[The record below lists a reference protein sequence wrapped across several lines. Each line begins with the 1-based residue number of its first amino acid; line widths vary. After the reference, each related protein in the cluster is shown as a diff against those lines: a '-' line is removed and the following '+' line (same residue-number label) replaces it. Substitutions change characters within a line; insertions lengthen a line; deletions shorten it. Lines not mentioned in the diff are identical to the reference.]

1 VTFTTPAAVG
11 GLDAGGWSGAAST
24 ATAALRV
31 CREAERENSRHLG
44 LVAASAW
51 QEGAGLWSAH
61 ARGSPLELT
70 GEQMANAFAID
81 VTRIRDEARQHLKQG
96 PVTPSN
102 TTDVGRVITVL
113 NQVVATEM
121 VCYLRYTQNAIV
133 AQGIDREQVASMFQD
148 HAAEELGH
156 FQRVSDRINQ
166 LGGSPDMDP
175 GTMMERT
182 HTQYTTTE
190 DTDLQGMIRENLVA
204 ERIVIAAY
212 AEIIRWLGD
221 ADITSRRLIE
231 QILKEEEDHADELND
246 LFTG

>member
-1 VTFTTPAAVG
+1 MG
-11 GLDAGGWSGAAST
+11 ID
-24 ATAALRV
+24 
-31 CREAERENSRHLG
+31 
-44 LVAASAW
+44 
-51 QEGAGLWSAH
+51 
-61 ARGSPLELT
+61 
-70 GEQMANAFAID
+70 FAID

-102 TTDVGRVITVL
+102 TTDVDRVITVL

-133 AQGIDREQVASMFQD
+133 AQGIDREQVASMFRD

-166 LGGSPDMDP
+166 LGGSPDLNP
-175 GTMMERT
+175 ATMKERA
-182 HTQYTTTE
+182 HTDYSAPS
-190 DTDLQGMIRENLVA
+190 DTDLQGMIRENLIA
-204 ERIVIAAY
+204 ERIVIGAY

-246 LFTG
+246 LYAG